1 METWNILKPYDIMNM
16 ISFIC
21 INTCEKKKKNA
32 DILIVSLYPLDR
44 FTSSIMDCTKGRR
57 GVTGVSVGAAED
69 VAAGAGV
76 ASGRFPVRRQARR
89 RWDVLAVTMHI
100 YI

>member
-1 METWNILKPYDIMNM
+1 ML
-16 ISFIC
+16 
-21 INTCEKKKKNA
+21 KKKNA

-57 GVTGVSVGAAED
+57 GVTGVSVGAAVED
-69 VAAGAGV
+69 VAAGAAG

-89 RWDVLAVTMHI
+89 R
-100 YI
+100 